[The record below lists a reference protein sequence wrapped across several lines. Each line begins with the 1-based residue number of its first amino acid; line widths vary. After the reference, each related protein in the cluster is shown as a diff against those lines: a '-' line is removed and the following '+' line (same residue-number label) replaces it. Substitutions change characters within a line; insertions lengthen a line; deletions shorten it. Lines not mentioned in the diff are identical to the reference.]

1 MEETIKTIAAIKPY
15 EKRYET
21 SKGIVSAL
29 PFALWAAALLA
40 ASVWLT
46 VLNSAQQ
53 IERHRALK
61 HEIDELRKTII
72 KENIENDAIRSKA
85 EKLADTLRSM
95 GWTPPKNGEK

>member
-1 MEETIKTIAAIKPY
+1 MQETIKTVAVVKPY
-15 EKRYET
+15 EKSYKNG
-21 SKGIVSAL
+21 SGIQSAM
-29 PFALWAAALLA
+29 PFALWAGALLA

-61 HEIDELRKTII
+61 NELDELRKTII

-95 GWTPPKNGEK
+95 GWTPPKAEKK